1 MPQSTQS
8 KCSARDYDFSYFNTS
23 SWSFFALA
31 HSLVTSYSSVHTLPI
46 YAPGGSSADLCV
58 CPASDLWPRCLAC
71 LPEVPLWP
79 EVQHTVGAEKTEI
92 GLPFGVCVAVV
103 DFCQFGACVL
113 LSAVQ
118 LVQEKVDAP
127 ALGGCLFA
135 PELRSWSERADA
147 TPPALQCWGQ

>member
-58 CPASDLWPRCLAC
+58 CPVPDLWPRCLAC

-79 EVQHTVGAEKTEI
+79 EVQHTVGAEKADI
-92 GLPFGVCVAVV
+92 GLPFGV
-103 DFCQFGACVL
+103 CVL

-135 PELRSWSERADA
+135 PELRSWSE
-147 TPPALQCWGQ
+147 